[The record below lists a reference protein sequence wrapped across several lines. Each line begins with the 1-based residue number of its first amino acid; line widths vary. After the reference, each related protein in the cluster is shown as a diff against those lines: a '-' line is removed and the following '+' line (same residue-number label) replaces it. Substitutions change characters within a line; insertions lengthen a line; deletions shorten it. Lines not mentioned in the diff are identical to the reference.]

1 MKHIYQLKINGKI
14 VIFNTESRISISNV
28 VSTFW
33 VNLNLKIVHQQ
44 GLYQPSFSPYC
55 LKILYNCQIRYIFL
69 MTNGLVFDV
78 SEFKKLGHEKQR
90 LISSLLFSSI
100 AKEIHQHF
108 SHKNP
113 VVWTAEDYFIAN
125 VVLLTILK
133 FHLFLYHY
141 FVFFGCMFSSMY
153 L

>member
-1 MKHIYQLKINGKI
+1 
-14 VIFNTESRISISNV
+14 
-28 VSTFW
+28 
-33 VNLNLKIVHQQ
+33 
-44 GLYQPSFSPYC
+44 
-55 LKILYNCQIRYIFL
+55 

-100 AKEIHQHF
+100 TKEIHQHF

-113 VVWTAEDYFIAN
+113 VVWTAEDYFIAI

-141 FVFFGCMFSSMY
+141 FVFLGCMFSSMY
-153 L
+153 LWVCIYVSLRMRRRDLCHCTAQKMKFFIKDFLSKCNQIRRKLHSCSNRNIQLAYKR